1 MTEALEMLEYSYET
15 INPGKNREKAICPVC
30 GAKYKW
36 RPRGVGWGVLGGENT
51 CSYKCQ
57 KEAVRRMEEEQ
68 KTKTEGGF
76 IKVSAFEGH
85 LEEIKAR
92 IAAGD
97 TMAEIARDY
106 DRNGATLSEWLSI
119 QVGDLVLDHL
129 KAQGRAA
136 RKAGKNL
143 SVSSADSSPE
153 RRAKD
158 GAEPDGE
165 AETAET
171 KAKPQLVWEPVAAA
185 PELGYVPPEL
195 GYVPE
200 CSVVCAE
207 STEAAWRAL
216 GVIEGICS
224 AALMEEHLPQV
235 LKQLEI
241 IAEALR

>member
-1 MTEALEMLEYSYET
+1 MTEALEMLKYSCET
-15 INPGKNREKAICPVC
+15 ARPGNRREKAVCPVC
-30 GAKYKW
+30 GEKYPW
-36 RPRGVGWGVLGGENT
+36 RPRGVGWGIYGGPNV
-51 CSYKCQ
+51 CSWKCQ
-57 KEAVRRMEEEQ
+57 RKAEKQMENEQ
-68 KTKTEGGF
+68 NEKNMGGF
-76 IKVSAFEGH
+76 IKVSAFDGH

-119 QVGDLVLDHL
+119 QVGDLVLDDL

-136 RKAGKNL
+136 RKSAKGLDAG
-143 SVSSADSSPE
+143 SAP
-153 RRAKD
+153 
-158 GAEPDGE
+158 AEE
-165 AETAET
+165 A
-171 KAKPQLVWEPVAAA
+171 KAKNRLVFEPVETMENPDAVVYRADQ
-185 PELGYVPPEL
+185 VPPEL

-224 AALMEEHLPQV
+224 VALMEEHLPQV